1 MTPFSSFVSVLCA
14 HRTPLNITCTGH
26 RRQCGTVFLFCLQK
40 WHWGAVQGR
49 EAEPV
54 LAWPGP
60 SRSVFQSL
68 SFSVSLLRAFQKTD
82 CRCRQE
88 ASHFSPSNSAVVCGK
103 VFVDL

>member
-14 HRTPLNITCTGH
+14 HRTPLNITRTGH

-54 LAWPGP
+54 PSWPGLACP
-60 SRSVFQSL
+60 VPFC
-68 SFSVSLLRAFQKTD
+68 FSVSFLLSFF
-82 CRCRQE
+82 
-88 ASHFSPSNSAVVCGK
+88 ASSFSEN
-103 VFVDL
+103 